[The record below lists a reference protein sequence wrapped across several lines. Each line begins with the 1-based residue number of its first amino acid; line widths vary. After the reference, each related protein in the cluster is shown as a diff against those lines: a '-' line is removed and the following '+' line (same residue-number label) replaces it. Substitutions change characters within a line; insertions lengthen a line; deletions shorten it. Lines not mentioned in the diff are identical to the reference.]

1 MLGSVA
7 LVYAPDQLLADLAR
21 EVEVDVRYRCERLV
35 QEAAEE
41 EARGDGIDV
50 RQPHQVADDG
60 RHRRPAPSPGE
71 QATGGAAAA
80 AAQVGRHLAR
90 EVEQVVVDEE
100 EAAQPVKLDQ
110 PQLFGEPPLR

>member
-21 EVEVDVRYRCERLV
+21 EVEVDVRYRCERLI

-60 RHRRPAPSPGE
+60 RHRGAAPPPGE
-71 QATGGAAAA
+71 
-80 AAQVGRHLAR
+80 R
-90 EVEQVVVDEE
+90 
-100 EAAQPVKLDQ
+100 DQ
-110 PQLFGEPPLR
+110 PQLFGEPPLRLDAVLGARGIALLEARSAQFGERPGRTLLRSPA